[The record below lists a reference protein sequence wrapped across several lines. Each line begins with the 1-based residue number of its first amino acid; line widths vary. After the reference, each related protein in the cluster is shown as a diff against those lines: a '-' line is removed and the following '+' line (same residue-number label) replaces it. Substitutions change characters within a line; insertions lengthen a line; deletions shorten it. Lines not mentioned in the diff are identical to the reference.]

1 MKRSVIVSALLS
13 TMLFAVSAQAHQIW
27 LQQDAKHAN
36 LYFGEFGENLREA
49 SPGLLDRFVQ
59 PTALLLGAKGEQ
71 ALTLDKTTN
80 AFVLSAKAGKNESIV
95 AEEAHY
101 PILEKKAGDVTTRT
115 LWTPAARLVTS
126 DAEQAPKLTLDIV
139 PTGKPGEFKLFY
151 KTQPLAKTKVGVVVQ
166 SGWSKEVFSD
176 AQGLVKF
183 DLPWEG
189 TYVLEA
195 HHIDKTA
202 GERDGKAYDIASY
215 VTTLTISKA
224 KGIKPVPA
232 GPAAAPNK

>member
-27 LQQDAKHAN
+27 LQQDAKNTH

-71 ALTLDKTTN
+71 PLTLNKTAT
-80 AFVLSAKAGKNESIV
+80 AFVLSAKAGKNESII

-101 PILEKKAGDVTTRT
+101 PVLEKKTGDVTTRT
-115 LWTPAARLVTS
+115 IWTPAARLVTS

-139 PTGKPGEFKLFY
+139 PTGKPGEFKVFY
-151 KTQPLAKTKVGVVVQ
+151 KAQPLVKTKVGVLVQ
-166 SGWSKEVFSD
+166 SGWAKEAFSD
-176 AQGLVKF
+176 EQGLVKF

-195 HHIDKTA
+195 HHVDKTA
-202 GERDGKAYDIASY
+202 GERDGKPYDIASY
-215 VTTLTISKA
+215 VTTLSIN
-224 KGIKPVPA
+224 KGKGLKPVPA